1 MAGSLGTLPRVLAAL
16 LLICAFGVAASAET
30 RVVVL
35 GTGTP
40 VPDAARA
47 GAGIAVVVDG
57 EAYLFDAG
65 GGVVHRAAQAS
76 ERHAMPALAP
86 QNVAH
91 LFVTH
96 LHSDHLHDVS
106 ELATARWWSR
116 KRRLRIWGPR
126 GMASYVE
133 HMNAMATVEAN
144 VRVPGTPPELIAD
157 RQGYLA
163 EVSEIEDGVVFRDD
177 RITVEAFTVPHGD
190 IRPSF
195 GYKVTTA
202 DRSIVISG
210 DTAFS
215 AAVADKARG
224 ADLLLHE
231 VISGDRLGE
240 MSEFWQRY
248 HGTSHTT
255 AAELAKVASQ
265 ARPRLLVL
273 YHVLFIGATAEEIVA
288 EVKRGYDGDVVLA
301 DDLDV
306 F

>member
-1 MAGSLGTLPRVLAAL
+1 LARIVAAL
-16 LLICAFGVAASAET
+16 LLVGAAAAAASAET

-65 GGVVHRAAQAS
+65 GGVVHRATQAA
-76 ERHAMPALAP
+76 ERHGIQALTP

-91 LFVTH
+91 LFITH

-116 KRRLRIWGPR
+116 QRRLRIWGPR
-126 GMASYVE
+126 GTAAYVE

-163 EVSEIEDGVVFRDD
+163 EATEIQDGVVFRDD

-210 DTAFS
+210 DTAMS
-215 AAVADKARG
+215 PALAEKARG
-224 ADLLLHE
+224 VDLLLHE
-231 VISGDRLGE
+231 VISGDRLVE
-240 MSEFWQRY
+240 MSEFWQQY
-248 HGTSHTT
+248 HGASHTT
-255 AAELAKVASQ
+255 TAQLAKVASQ
-265 ARPRLLVL
+265 ARPRRLVL
-273 YHVLFIGATAEEIVA
+273 YHVLFIGATPDEIVA
-288 EVKRGYDGDVVLA
+288 EVKRGYDGEVVLA

>member
-1 MAGSLGTLPRVLAAL
+1 MIRRLAAPL
-16 LLICAFGVAASAET
+16 FVCAFSVPVAAET

-40 VPDAARA
+40 VPDADRA
-47 GAGIAVVVDG
+47 GAGIAIVVDG

-65 GGVVHRAAQAS
+65 GGVVHRAAHAA
-76 ERHAMPALAP
+76 ERHDLPALVP
-86 QNVAH
+86 QNIAH
-91 LFVTH
+91 LFITH

-106 ELATARWWSR
+106 ELATARWWAR
-116 KRRLRIWGPR
+116 PRRLRIWGPA
-126 GMASYVE
+126 GMAAYVG
-133 HMNAMATVEAN
+133 HMNAMATVEAD
-144 VRVPGTPPELIAD
+144 VRVPGTPPELITD
-157 RQGYLA
+157 RHGYLA
-163 EVSEIEDGVVFRDD
+163 DATEIEEGIVFRDD

-215 AAVADKARG
+215 ERLVEKARG
-224 ADLLLHE
+224 VDLLLHE

-240 MSEFWQRY
+240 LSEFWQHY

-255 AAELAKVASQ
+255 TGELATIASD

-273 YHVLFIGATAEEIVA
+273 YHVLFIGATAAEVVA
-288 EVKRGYDGDVVLA
+288 EVKRGYDGEVVLA
-301 DDLDV
+301 NDLDIY
-306 F
+306 

>member
-1 MAGSLGTLPRVLAAL
+1 MTRILASLILV
-16 LLICAFGVAASAET
+16 CAFGLPVSAQT

-47 GAGIAVVVDG
+47 GAGIAIVVDG

-65 GGVVHRAAQAS
+65 GGVVHRAVQAA
-76 ERHAMPALAP
+76 ERLEMPALTP

-91 LFVTH
+91 LFITH

-116 KRRLRIWGPR
+116 KRRLNIWGPR
-126 GMASYVE
+126 GMAAYVE
-133 HMNAMATVEAN
+133 HMNAMATVEAG

-163 EVSEIEDGVVFRDD
+163 EVTEIQDGVVFRDD
-177 RITVEAFTVPHGD
+177 RVTVEAFTVPHGD
-190 IRPSF
+190 IKPSF

-210 DTAFS
+210 DTAMS
-215 AAVADKARG
+215 PALAEKARG
-224 ADLLLHE
+224 VDLLLHE
-231 VISGDRLGE
+231 VISGDRLVE
-240 MSEFWQRY
+240 MSEFWQQY

-255 AAELAKVASQ
+255 TAQLAKVASQ
-265 ARPRLLVL
+265 ARPRRLVL
-273 YHVLFIGATAEEIVA
+273 YHVLFIGATAGEIVA
-288 EVKRGYDGDVVLA
+288 EVKRGYDGEVVLA

>member
-1 MAGSLGTLPRVLAAL
+1 MTRILSVL
-16 LLICAFGVAASAET
+16 LLVGAFGTSVSADT

-65 GGVVHRAAQAS
+65 GGVAHRAAQAA
-76 ERHAMPALAP
+76 ERLEMPALTP

-91 LFVTH
+91 LFITH

-116 KRRLRIWGPR
+116 KRRLRIWAPR
-126 GMASYVE
+126 GMAAYVE

-144 VRVPGTPPELIAD
+144 VRVAGTPPELIAD

-163 EVSEIEDGVVFRDD
+163 AVTEIEDGVVFRDD

-210 DTAFS
+210 DTAIS
-215 AAVADKARG
+215 PAVAEKARG
-224 ADLLLHE
+224 VDLLFHE
-231 VISGDRLGE
+231 VISGDRLAE
-240 MSEFWQRY
+240 LSEFWQHY

-255 AAELAKVASQ
+255 TGQLAKLASQ
-265 ARPRLLVL
+265 ARPRRLVL
-273 YHVLFIGATAEEIVA
+273 YHVLFSGATADEVVA
-288 EVKRGYDGDVVLA
+288 EVKRGYDGEVVLA

>member
-1 MAGSLGTLPRVLAAL
+1 MTRILSVL
-16 LLICAFGVAASAET
+16 LLVGAFGTSVSADT

-65 GGVVHRAAQAS
+65 GGVAHRAAQAA
-76 ERHAMPALAP
+76 ERLEMPALTP

-91 LFVTH
+91 LFITH

-116 KRRLRIWGPR
+116 KRRLRIWAPR
-126 GMASYVE
+126 GMAAYVE

-144 VRVPGTPPELIAD
+144 VRVAGTPPELIAD

-163 EVSEIEDGVVFRDD
+163 AVTEIEDGVVFRDD
-177 RITVEAFTVPHGD
+177 RITVEAFPVPHGD

-210 DTAFS
+210 DTAIS
-215 AAVADKARG
+215 PAVAEKARG
-224 ADLLLHE
+224 VDLLFHE
-231 VISGDRLGE
+231 VISGDRLAE
-240 MSEFWQRY
+240 LSEFWQHY

-255 AAELAKVASQ
+255 TGQLAKLASQ
-265 ARPRLLVL
+265 ARPRRLVL
-273 YHVLFIGATAEEIVA
+273 YHVLFSGATADEVVA
-288 EVKRGYDGDVVLA
+288 EVKRGYDGEVVLA